1 MRIALLSFGR
11 DDADAISASLT
22 SIGHV
27 CVQCAGTRDLQ
38 EPREGFALAVLNLQ
52 SSTGVETLRSIR
64 DQRAELPVLLVAS
77 RDEERVGVLIDALE
91 AGANDYLVKPLRR
104 GELATRVQVLL
115 KRSYPQQAD
124 EQIRFGRFGFEPHMH
139 RITRDDDTISVTQKE
154 FELALLFFRHLDRP
168 LSRTYI
174 KEAIWSGEMDVPSR
188 TLDTHVSRVRSKL
201 GLRPEN
207 GFRLAPVYSYG
218 YRLQQLST

>member
-1 MRIALLSFGR
+1 MRIALLNFSR
-11 DDADAISASLT
+11 DDAEAISASLAP
-22 SIGHV
+22 IGHV
-27 CVQCAGTRDLQ
+27 CVQCTVPRELQ
-38 EPREGFALAVLNLQ
+38 ETHDGYAMLVVNLPSSLAMV
-52 SSTGVETLRSIR
+52 TLRSAR
-64 DQRAELPVLLVAS
+64 DQRPDLPVLLIAN
-77 RDEERVGVLIDALE
+77 RDGEEAIINALE

-115 KRSYPQQAD
+115 KRAYPQQAE
-124 EQIRFGRFGFEPHMH
+124 EQIRFGRFGFEPGAH
-139 RITRDDDTISVTQKE
+139 RITRDDETVSVTHKE

-168 LSRTYI
+168 LSRAYI
-174 KEAIWSGEMDVPSR
+174 KEAIWSNEMDIPSR

-218 YRLQQLST
+218 YRLQQLSS